1 MSDPV
6 DEHEAETPE
15 VAEKI
20 SFDVPNSTSPRQE
33 GSLLMIFQIIQ
44 AQIQNQFLAALRRTI
59 SGRGW
64 CKKIISDN
72 QLNFKKAEK
81 LVQLSIANDL
91 GKDLHDESV
100 QSFLA
105 ENGITWVY
113 ITERSPHC
121 GAFYERLNHSLKE
134 PLTKILG
141 KARLN
146 YTKLYT
152 ILTGIEATLNQRPL
166 TYLGSDPRN
175 PQAITPSHLAIG
187 RALKTVPNSQD
198 DPRISVSKH
207 YMNNDN
213 QYAKGIVNV

>member
-1 MSDPV
+1 
-6 DEHEAETPE
+6 
-15 VAEKI
+15 
-20 SFDVPNSTSPRQE
+20 
-33 GSLLMIFQIIQ
+33 MIFQIIQ

-113 ITERSPHC
+113 ITERSPHR

-134 PLTKILG
+134 PLRKILG

-152 ILTGIEATLNQRPL
+152 ILSGIEATLNQRPL

-175 PQAITPSHLAIG
+175 PQAITPSHLVIG
-187 RALKTVPNSQD
+187 RALKTLPNIQD

-207 YMNNDN
+207 
-213 QYAKGIVNV
+213 